1 MRIHPL
7 LSLYLVLTLAACGST
22 VGRAAGG
29 QGGGG
34 GGDDGAAGQQG
45 GDADGDGDGNAGG
58 GDAAGNGGANDDGGA
73 NDGGNEEG
81 GNDDGDNNDGA
92 DDGGN
97 DDGGNDDGGNDDG
110 NDDGGTDDGN
120 DDGGNDGGNDD
131 GGGDDGGDDGG
142 AEGACINDQDE
153 AVLAESDP
161 RDATTN
167 CAFGCIMQPDDQK
180 QQCFRECLQ
189 EEMDLT
195 DGCADCFA
203 DITLCVFDSCLPG
216 CMNPEG
222 AECVACME
230 EAGCNAAF
238 AECSGLDPT
247 DEE

>member
-110 NDDGGTDDGN
+110 GN

-131 GGGDDGGDDGG
+131 GGNDDGGDDGG

>member
-97 DDGGNDDGGNDDG
+97 DDGGNDDGGDDDG
-110 NDDGGTDDGN
+110 NDDGGD